1 MSANITNQVAY
12 LRTSRNF
19 PDDPQELSVQLS
31 KSYIDIARAVN
42 DRTIGIYPTQKP
54 AVTGESFYITKN
66 QKQQTLRQV
75 FSFTATTS
83 ITHGI
88 TVTDTNQFTCCYGS
102 YSDGINSYGLIF
114 GTSVAVAGLI
124 SFYVSATQI
133 VFVLG
138 AGAPGLTSGRIILQW
153 LSSP

>member
-12 LRTSRNF
+12 LRTSRSF
-19 PDDPQELSVQLS
+19 PQDPQELAVQLS
-31 KSYIDIARAVN
+31 KSYIDVAGAVN

-54 AVTGESFYITKN
+54 AVTGEAFYLSNN

-75 FSFTATTS
+75 FTFTATTA

-88 TVTDTNQFTCCYGS
+88 TITDSNQFTCCYGS
-102 YSDGINSYGLIF
+102 YTDGTSSFGLPF
-114 GTSVAVAGLI
+114 GTSVAMAGLI

-138 AGAPGLTSGRIILQW
+138 AGAPALTSGRIVLQW
-153 LSSP
+153 LSNP

>member
-1 MSANITNQVAY
+1 MSSNITNQVAY

-31 KSYIDIARAVN
+31 KSYIDIAGAVN

-66 QKQQTLRQV
+66 QRQQTLRQV
-75 FSFTATTS
+75 FSFTATTA

-88 TVTDTNQFTCCYGS
+88 NVTDTNQFTSCYGS
-102 YSDGINSYGLIF
+102 YSDGTNSYGLIF
-114 GTSVAVAGLI
+114 ATSVAVPGLI
-124 SFYVSATQI
+124 TFYVTSTQV
-133 VFVLG
+133 VFLLG
-138 AGAPGLTSGRIILQW
+138 AGAPALTSGRIILQW

>member
-31 KSYIDIARAVN
+31 KSYIDIAGAVN

-66 QKQQTLRQV
+66 QRQQTLRQV

-88 TVTDTNQFTCCYGS
+88 TITDTNQFTCCYGS
-102 YSDGINSYGLIF
+102 YSDGTNSYGLIF
-114 GTSVAVAGLI
+114 GTTVGVAGVI
-124 SFYVSATQI
+124 SFYVSPTQI

-138 AGAPGLTSGRIILQW
+138 AGAPALTSGRIILQW